1 MKILEK
7 GERADT
13 LYGIQ
18 TEYITEEMIEALRNG
33 QRLYTDVQG
42 EYAVIIKYR
51 AKAKEKTK

>member
-18 TEYITEEMIEALRNG
+18 TEYITEEMIDALRKG

-42 EYAVIIKYR
+42 EYAVVIKYK
-51 AKAKEKTK
+51 AKAKEKSK